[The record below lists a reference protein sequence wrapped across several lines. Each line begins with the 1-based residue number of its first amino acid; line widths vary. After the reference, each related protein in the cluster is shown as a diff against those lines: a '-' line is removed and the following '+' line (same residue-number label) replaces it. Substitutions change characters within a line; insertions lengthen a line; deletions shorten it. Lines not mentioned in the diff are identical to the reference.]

1 MHILTMEAIK
11 TRGRPAGSVSYVEV
25 TLGDLFA
32 ALGTEQAKVR
42 VDKRWAEAVGA
53 VSKKQVVKEI
63 ANNEPKIQFNVE

>member
-1 MHILTMEAIK
+1 MEIIK
-11 TRGRPAGSVSYVEV
+11 TRGRPVGSVSYVEV

-53 VSKKQVVKEI
+53 VSKTQVVKEI
-63 ANNEPKIQFNVE
+63 VNNEPKIQFNVE